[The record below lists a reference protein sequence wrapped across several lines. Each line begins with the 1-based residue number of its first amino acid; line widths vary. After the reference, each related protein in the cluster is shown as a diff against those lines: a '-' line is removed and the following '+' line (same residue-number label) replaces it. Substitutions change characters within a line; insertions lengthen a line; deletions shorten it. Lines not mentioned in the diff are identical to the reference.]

1 MTFLLVSALA
11 CALIGVFAGLLGGAL
26 GLGGGVVI
34 VPPLI
39 YLFQAL
45 GFDDAVVAQMA
56 VGTSL
61 ATIIVTAGSSVRAHH
76 RAGYV
81 RWPLAWR
88 LAVGIV
94 VGALIGAVIA
104 DRLSGEMLTRL
115 FGIFAILIAAQMLFS
130 RRRAVHTGGGVP
142 ERLPGGFGLAGVGTV
157 IGGISSLFGIG
168 GGSLTVPFLSWCRL
182 PMQNAVAVSAACGLP
197 IALAGSAGFVATG
210 WGRPELPAWSFG
222 YVYLPAALAI
232 VVTSFPMARV
242 GARLSHRLPSDTLGR
257 VFAGVLIVIGVELIL
272 N

>member
-1 MTFLLVSALA
+1 MTLVLI

-39 YLFQAL
+39 YLFHAL

-76 RAGYV
+76 VAGFV

-88 LAVGIV
+88 LAGGIV

-104 DRLSGEMLTRL
+104 DRLSGAALTRL
-115 FGIFAILIAAQMLFS
+115 FGVFAVLIAAQMLLS
-130 RRRAVHTGGGVP
+130 RRRGARVQVDLP
-142 ERLPGGFGLAGVGTV
+142 ERVPGSAGLAGVGSV
-157 IGGISSLFGIG
+157 IGTVSSLFGIG

-182 PMQNAVAVSAACGLP
+182 PMQNAVAISAACGLP

-210 WGRPELPAWSFG
+210 WGRPELPPWSLG

-242 GARLSHRLPSDTLGR
+242 GARLSHRLPSATLR
-257 VFAGVLIVIGVELIL
+257 RIFAGILIVIGVELIL

>member
-1 MTFLLVSALA
+1 MTLVLI

-39 YLFQAL
+39 YLFHAM
-45 GFDDAVVAQMA
+45 GFDGAVVAQMA

-76 RAGYV
+76 VAGFV

-88 LAVGIV
+88 LAGGIV
-94 VGALIGAVIA
+94 VGALLGAVVV
-104 DRLSGEMLTRL
+104 DRL
-115 FGIFAILIAAQMLFS
+115 FGVFAVLIAAQMLLS
-130 RRRAVHTGGGVP
+130 RRRAVSAGDGLPERVPGGV
-142 ERLPGGFGLAGVGTV
+142 GLAGVGSV

-182 PMQNAVAVSAACGLP
+182 PMQNAVAISAACGLP

-210 WGRPELPAWSFG
+210 WGRTELPPWSLG

-242 GARLSHRLPSDTLGR
+242 GARLSHRLPSATLR
-257 VFAGVLIVIGVELIL
+257 RIFAAVLIVIGVELIL

>member
-1 MTFLLVSALA
+1 MTLVLI

-39 YLFQAL
+39 YLFHGL
-45 GFDDAVVAQMA
+45 GFDHAVAAQMA

-76 RAGYV
+76 LAGFV

-88 LAVGIV
+88 LASGIV
-94 VGALIGAVIA
+94 VGALLGAVVA
-104 DRLSGEMLTRL
+104 DRLSGAMLTRL
-115 FGIFAILIAAQMLFS
+115 FGVFAVLIAVQMLFS
-130 RRRAVHTGGGVP
+130 RLRKAPARGDLPERVPGGV
-142 ERLPGGFGLAGVGTV
+142 GLAGVGSV

-182 PMQNAVAVSAACGLP
+182 PMQNAVAISAACGLP
-197 IALAGSAGFVATG
+197 IALAGSAGFVVTG
-210 WGRPELPAWSFG
+210 WGRPELPPWSLG

-242 GARLSHRLPSDTLGR
+242 GARLSHRLPSATLR
-257 VFAGVLIVIGVELIL
+257 RIFAGVLIVIGLELLL

>member
-1 MTFLLVSALA
+1 MTFLLIGALA
-11 CALIGVFAGLLGGAL
+11 CAVIGVFAGLLGGAL

-45 GFDDAVVAQMA
+45 GFDDAVVVQMA

-76 RAGYV
+76 RAGFV

-94 VGALIGAVIA
+94 IGALAGAVVA

-130 RRRAVHTGGGVP
+130 RRRAVHTGGGP
-142 ERLPGGFGLAGVGTV
+142 ERVPGSIGLASVGTV

-210 WGRPELPAWSFG
+210 WGRPELPAWSSG

-257 VFAGVLIVIGVELIL
+257 VFAAVLIVIGVELIL

>member
-1 MTFLLVSALA
+1 MTLVLI

-39 YLFQAL
+39 YLFHAL

-76 RAGYV
+76 VAGFV

-88 LAVGIV
+88 LAGGIV
-94 VGALIGAVIA
+94 VGALVGAVIA
-104 DRLSGEMLTRL
+104 DRLSGAALTRL
-115 FGIFAILIAAQMLFS
+115 FGVFAVLIAAQMLLG
-130 RRRAVHTGGGVP
+130 RRRGAQVPADLP
-142 ERLPGGFGLAGVGTV
+142 ERVPGSAGLAGVGSV
-157 IGGISSLFGIG
+157 IGTVSSLFGIG

-182 PMQNAVAVSAACGLP
+182 PMQNAVAISAACGLP

-210 WGRPELPAWSFG
+210 WGRPELPPWSLG

-242 GARLSHRLPSDTLGR
+242 GARLSHRLPSATLR
-257 VFAGVLIVIGVELIL
+257 RIFAGVLIVIGMELIL

>member
-1 MTFLLVSALA
+1 MTLVLI

-39 YLFQAL
+39 YLFHAM

-76 RAGYV
+76 VAGFV

-88 LAVGIV
+88 LAGGIV
-94 VGALIGAVIA
+94 VGALLGAVVA
-104 DRLSGEMLTRL
+104 DRLSGAALTRL
-115 FGIFAILIAAQMLFS
+115 FGVFAVLIAAQMLLS
-130 RRRAVHTGGGVP
+130 RRRAVSAGDGLPERVPGGV
-142 ERLPGGFGLAGVGTV
+142 GLAGVGSV

-182 PMQNAVAVSAACGLP
+182 PMQNAVAISAACGLP

-210 WGRPELPAWSFG
+210 WGRTELPPWSLG

-242 GARLSHRLPSDTLGR
+242 GARLSHRLPSAILR
-257 VFAGVLIVIGVELIL
+257 RIFAAVLIVIGVELIL

>member
-1 MTFLLVSALA
+1 MTLVLI

-39 YLFQAL
+39 YLFHAM

-76 RAGYV
+76 VAGFV

-88 LAVGIV
+88 LAGGIV
-94 VGALIGAVIA
+94 VGTLLGAVLA
-104 DRLSGEMLTRL
+104 DALTRL
-115 FGIFAILIAAQMLFS
+115 FGVFAVLIAAQMLLS
-130 RRRAVHTGGGVP
+130 RRRAVSAGDGLPERVPGGV
-142 ERLPGGFGLAGVGTV
+142 GLAGVGSV

-182 PMQNAVAVSAACGLP
+182 PMQNAVAISAACGLP

-210 WGRPELPAWSFG
+210 WGRTELPPWSLG

-242 GARLSHRLPSDTLGR
+242 GARLSHRLPSATLR
-257 VFAGVLIVIGVELIL
+257 RIFAAVLIVIGVELIL

>member
-1 MTFLLVSALA
+1 MTLVLI

-39 YLFQAL
+39 YLFHAL

-76 RAGYV
+76 VAGFV

-94 VGALIGAVIA
+94 VGALIGAVVA
-104 DRLSGEMLTRL
+104 DRLSGAALTRL
-115 FGIFAILIAAQMLFS
+115 FGVFAVLIAAQMLLS
-130 RRRAVHTGGGVP
+130 RRRAANPGGDLP
-142 ERLPGGFGLAGVGTV
+142 ERVPGGAGLAGVGSV

-182 PMQNAVAVSAACGLP
+182 PMQNAVAISAACGLP
-197 IALAGSAGFVATG
+197 IALAGSAGFIATG
-210 WGRPELPAWSFG
+210 WGRTELPPWSLG

-242 GARLSHRLPSDTLGR
+242 GARLSHRLPSTTLR
-257 VFAGVLIVIGVELIL
+257 RIFAGVLIVIGAELIL

>member
-1 MTFLLVSALA
+1 MTLVLI
-11 CALIGVFAGLLGGAL
+11 CALVGVFAGLLGGAL

-39 YLFQAL
+39 YLFHAL

-76 RAGYV
+76 VAGFV
-81 RWPLAWR
+81 RWPLARR
-88 LAVGIV
+88 LAGGIV
-94 VGALIGAVIA
+94 VGALLGAVVA
-104 DRLSGEMLTRL
+104 DRLSGAMLTRL
-115 FGIFAILIAAQMLFS
+115 FGVFAVLIAAQMLLS
-130 RRRAVHTGGGVP
+130 RRRAASARDDLPERVPGGV
-142 ERLPGGFGLAGVGTV
+142 GLAGVGSV

-182 PMQNAVAVSAACGLP
+182 PMQNAVAISAACGLP

-210 WGRPELPAWSFG
+210 WGRTELPPWSLG

-242 GARLSHRLPSDTLGR
+242 GARLSHRLPSATLR
-257 VFAGVLIVIGVELIL
+257 RIFAAVLIVIGVELIL

>member
-1 MTFLLVSALA
+1 
-11 CALIGVFAGLLGGAL
+11 
-26 GLGGGVVI
+26 
-34 VPPLI
+34 
-39 YLFQAL
+39 
-45 GFDDAVVAQMA
+45 MA

>member
-104 DRLSGEMLTRL
+104 DRLSAALTRL
-115 FGIFAILIAAQMLFS
+115 FGVFAVLIAAQMLLS
-130 RRRAVHTGGGVP
+130 RRRAVSAGDGLLERVPGGV
-142 ERLPGGFGLAGVGTV
+142 GLAGVGSV

-182 PMQNAVAVSAACGLP
+182 PMQNAVAISAACGLP

-210 WGRPELPAWSFG
+210 WGRTELPPWSLG
-222 YVYLPAALAI
+222 YLYLPAALAI

-242 GARLSHRLPSDTLGR
+242 GARLSHRLPSATLR
-257 VFAGVLIVIGVELIL
+257 RIFAAVLIVIGVELIL